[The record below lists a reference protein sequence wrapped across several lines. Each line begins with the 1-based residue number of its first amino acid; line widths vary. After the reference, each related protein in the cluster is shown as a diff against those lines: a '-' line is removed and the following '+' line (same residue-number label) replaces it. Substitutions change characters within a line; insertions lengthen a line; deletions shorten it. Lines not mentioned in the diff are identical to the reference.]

1 MENRIRDLQ
10 ARRLAKAL
18 SQEELAERAGV
29 SVKTVQRL
37 EKGEPASPRSQRRI
51 VDALGISIDEVEAP
65 EPSLESAIKVVLA
78 HQSPWVNR
86 VIFGFLAYLLLSLGT
101 AIVAV
106 RANPF
111 ETAVAAA
118 AKEAGVA
125 REDVRFRKGSSTFL
139 PLVVITRA
147 NVAISKHGAIQHAW
161 IRIVH
166 TPVLDRWALW
176 EFSISRG

>member
-18 SQEELAERAGV
+18 SQEELAEQAGV

-51 VDALGISIDEVEAP
+51 VNALGISLDEVEVS

-86 VIFGFLAYLLLSLGT
+86 VIVGFLAYLLLSAGT
-101 AIVAV
+101 AILAV

-111 ETAVAAA
+111 EAAA
-118 AKEAGVA
+118 AAAAEEAGVA

-147 NVAISKHGAIQHAW
+147 NVAISKNGVTQYGW
-161 IRIVH
+161 VRIVH